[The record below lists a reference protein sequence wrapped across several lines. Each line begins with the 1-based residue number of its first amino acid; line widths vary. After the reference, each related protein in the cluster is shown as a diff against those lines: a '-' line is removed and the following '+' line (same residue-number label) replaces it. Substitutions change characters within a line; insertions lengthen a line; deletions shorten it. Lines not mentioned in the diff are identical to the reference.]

1 MKYRY
6 YFILIVIVC
15 LIISWRLKN
24 NLRIFYVD
32 EIGVKQTVVVMD
44 EPYHIGSKQIV
55 RLDKL
60 VLEIDE
66 FEDVKVGD
74 VLRVEGRAR
83 RDISTSRGEVRSW
96 FNRRFRLVQPLIVR
110 VQNEE
115 VAIWFRL
122 LSVTAG
128 LRQQWQ
134 GVYRQVLPEPQASL
148 VAGMTFGWNL
158 SVQES
163 FYQSLQRTGVLHVV
177 AASGQNLTILAQMLL
192 ILFCRFVSRRQA
204 IGLLI
209 AAIIGYTIL
218 SGMSPSIVRAAIMA
232 TLSFVALSRGR
243 QQDGLWMLFIAAAA
257 MLIWR
262 PLLIFDVGWQLS
274 VAATAGLLLMRPKN
288 ELGVTLAA
296 QVATLPILLLTFERV
311 SLISPLV
318 NLLVA
323 PLVPVIMV
331 GGGLTAVAGSMWIGL
346 ARGFGLLVWVPAT
359 AFVRVVEVMGR
370 VPWAQVEIKG
380 LPWWWAVGY
389 YLVLGALLTRK
400 KLT

>member
-15 LIISWRLKN
+15 LIIGLRLKN
-24 NLRIFYVD
+24 NLRIGYAN

-60 VLEIDE
+60 VLESGE
-66 FEDVKVGD
+66 FEEIEVGD
-74 VLRVEGRAR
+74 VLRIEGKAR
-83 RDISTSRGEVRSW
+83 RDISTNGERVRSR
-96 FNRRFRLVQPLIVR
+96 FDQRFRLVQPRVIK

-115 VAIWFRL
+115 VAIWFRI
-122 LSVTAG
+122 LSVTAR
-128 LRQQWQ
+128 LRQRWQ
-134 GVYRQVLPEPQASL
+134 GVYRKVLPEPQASL

-163 FYQSLQRTGVLHVV
+163 FYRSLQTTGVLHVV
-177 AASGQNLTILAQMLL
+177 AASGQNLTILAQLL
-192 ILFCRFVSRRQA
+192 LVLCLRFVSRRWA
-204 IGLLI
+204 TLI
-209 AAIIGYTIL
+209 LVAAIIGYTIL

-232 TLSFVALSRGR
+232 TLSFVALSWGR
-243 QQDGLWMLFIAAAA
+243 QQDGLWALFIAAAV

-296 QVATLPILLLTFERV
+296 QAATLPILLVTFERL
-311 SLISPLV
+311 SLVSPLV
-318 NLLVA
+318 NLIVA
-323 PLVPVIMV
+323 PLVPIIMV
-331 GGGLTAVAGSMWIGL
+331 GGGLILVLGPIG
-346 ARGFGLLVWVPAT
+346 GWLVWVPAT
-359 AFVRVVEVMGR
+359 VFVKIVEVMGR
-370 VPWAQVEIKG
+370 VPWAQVEIRG

-389 YLVLGALLTRK
+389 YLLLGAIVASRRNK
-400 KLT
+400 YQ